1 MRQATCDMRHATRSG
16 SRGAH
21 ATPAAA
27 RCPVSLR
34 SKRRDGTGLLFDA
47 RRSTLDARRS
57 TPDSRV
63 SEFRLRLDNPN
74 FPSFAAADS
83 DRKRT
88 RETCETRERRE
99 TRDPPPDQQELRNL
113 RVASRNTIMEQIET
127 QASDLRYLAQA
138 PVPVPVPVALSDTAS
153 VLYDHYESPRPQPH
167 RRSPGAPPGSAAVGD
182 NSAAAPGSA
191 SANANKRRTTDD
203 AAAQRQTRSKRNR
216 VSWLWCLLRV

>member
-1 MRQATCDMRHATRSG
+1 MRRAAGHVGRTRRQPLPGAQSVSG
-16 SRGAH
+16 AREGTARG
-21 ATPAAA
+21 
-27 RCPVSLR
+27 CS
-34 SKRRDGTGLLFDA
+34 
-47 RRSTLDARRS
+47 STLDARLS

-63 SEFRLRLDNPN
+63 PEFRLRLDNTT

-88 RETCETRERRE
+88 RQTRRTRRTRETCETCERRE
-99 TRDPPPDQQELRNL
+99 TRDPTPDQQKLRNL
-113 RVASRNTIMEQIET
+113 HVASRNTIMEQIET

-138 PVPVPVPVALSDTAS
+138 PVPVPVALSDTAS

-167 RRSPGAPPGSAAVGD
+167 RTSPGAPPGSAAVGD

-191 SANANKRRTTDD
+191 SANANKRRTMDE

-216 VSWLWCLLRV
+216 